1 MSQTSLIIEREFYER
16 VRKKS
21 FLITTIALPV
31 LMVLIMIIPALLM
44 IYGGSTD
51 RTIYVSDPDYIVGPA
66 LIAAQSE
73 GGDDEVNFVLS
84 PLPVDSLI
92 NVESADGVL
101 EIPAGLLDS
110 DKALKLYTNGSSSL
124 TLETTIVNRVE
135 QIVEKERLK
144 RYDIANLQE
153 ILKQVTPDLTISS
166 TRTDSNKE
174 QSAAVSYFLG
184 FGLTFVLYMFLLLYG
199 QMVMTSIIEE
209 KNNRVLEIVV
219 SSVSPTK
226 LMLGKI
232 AGIGLVAVT
241 QIIIWAGLLLLFSS
255 ILLPA
260 ILPAEIAGEITA
272 VNSGNL
278 DIAQAS
284 VDGDILAALTMF
296 SDPGYI
302 ISTFAL
308 LTLYLI
314 LGFLFYAAIFAAIGS
329 AVDNIQDASQ
339 LQSVST
345 VPIILGL
352 VFGMTAATEP
362 SSGIAFWSSLIPFTS
377 PMVMMARIPYGVP
390 AWEIIVSILLLVAGV
405 AAIVWCA
412 AKIYR
417 IGIFMYGKK
426 PTVKDLI
433 KWARYK

>member
-66 LIAAQSE
+66 LITAQSE

>member
-31 LMVLIMIIPALLM
+31 LMVAMMIIPTLLM
-44 IYGGSTD
+44 VYGGKTD
-51 RTIYVSDPDYIVGPA
+51 RTIYISDPDYIVGPA
-66 LIAAQSE
+66 LIAAQSDND
-73 GGDDEVNFVLS
+73 DDEIKFILS
-84 PLPVDSLI
+84 SLAVDSLI
-92 NVESADGVL
+92 NIESADGVL
-101 EIPAGLLDS
+101 EIPAGLIDS
-110 DKALKLYTNGSSSL
+110 DKPLKLYTNGSSSMA
-124 TLETTIVNRVE
+124 LESAIEKSVE

-144 RYDIANLQE
+144 RYNIENLSE
-153 ILKQVTPDLTISS
+153 ILKQVTPNLTISS
-166 TRTDSNKE
+166 TRTDSDKE

-184 FGLTFVLYMFLLLYG
+184 FALTFVLYMFLMLYG

-241 QIIIWAGLLLLFSS
+241 QIVIWAGLLILFSA

-260 ILPAEIAGEITA
+260 ILPAEIAGEVAA
-272 VNSGNL
+272 VNSGSL

-284 VDGDILAALTMF
+284 IDSDIMAALSIFT
-296 SDPGYI
+296 DPGYI
-302 ISTFAL
+302 ISTFAV
-308 LTLYLI
+308 LTLYLV

-339 LQSVST
+339 LQSVSL

-362 SSGIAFWSSLIPFTS
+362 SSAMAFWSSIIPFTS

-390 AWEIIVSILLLVAGV
+390 AWEIIVSLVLLIAGV
-405 AAIVWCA
+405 AAIVWFA

>member
-44 IYGGSTD
+44 VYGGKTD

-66 LIAAQSE
+66 LIAAQTD
-73 GGDDEVNFVLS
+73 GDDDEVNFVLS
-84 PLPVDSLI
+84 SLPVDSLI

-101 EIPAGLLDS
+101 EVPAGLIDS
-110 DKALKLYTNGSSSL
+110 DKALKLYINGSSSL
-124 TLETTIVNRVE
+124 TLETTIVKRVE

-144 RYDIANLQE
+144 RYDIENLQE
-153 ILKQVTPDLTISS
+153 ILKQVTPALTISS
-166 TRTDSNKE
+166 TRTDSDKE

-184 FGLTFVLYMFLLLYG
+184 FALTFVLYMFLLLYG

-241 QIIIWAGLLLLFSS
+241 QIVIWAGLLLLFSS
-255 ILLPA
+255 LLLPA
-260 ILPAEIAGEITA
+260 ILPADIAGEISA

-284 VDGDILAALTMF
+284 VDSDILAALSIFT
-296 SDPGYI
+296 DPGYI
-302 ISTFAL
+302 IATFAL

-390 AWEIIVSILLLVAGV
+390 AWEIIVSLVLLVAGT
-405 AAIVWCA
+405 AAIVWFA

-426 PTVKDLI
+426 PTIKDLI